1 MTEIEPGLTAEGA
14 GAAGLVR
21 RGVMRWLIDLGYQP
35 LAEFSLKTGRRID
48 VYGLDSRGDTIAIE
62 IKSGLPDF
70 RADRK
75 WTDYLGFCDRFYFAV
90 DAEFPLEHL
99 PEDTGILIAD
109 GFGADVYCESP
120 RTSLASARRRSLIL
134 RFACAG
140 AARLYRA
147 ETQPMAM
154 RTDRMSFG

>member
-1 MTEIEPGLTAEGA
+1 MTATKPGLTANGT
-14 GAAGLVR
+14 GAAETVR
-21 RGVMRWLIDLGYQP
+21 RGVMRWLVDLGYQP
-35 LAEFSLKTGRRID
+35 LAEFTLKTGRRID

-62 IKSGLPDF
+62 IKSGLADF

-90 DAEFPLEHL
+90 DADFPLDSL
-99 PEDTGILIAD
+99 PDDTGILIAD
-109 GFGADVYCESP
+109 GFGADIYCESP
-120 RTSLASARRRSLIL
+120 RASLASARRRSLIL

-140 AARLYRA
+140 AGRLYRA
-147 ETQPMAM
+147 EAQPMAM